1 MVARPY
7 KWSSS
12 PPPVSPC
19 WKIGF
24 LSTPALVPSAGKVA
38 TTAAGSIISRDRTF
52 SYTRTLFTCL
62 VQCHLSTTAPPTSK
76 ERNRA
81 KVELVCC
88 APDVCGW
95 VGVERGRGC
104 TGACLRA
111 VSPGEPV
118 TQEGSLEIAVEPC
131 RGY

>member
-1 MVARPY
+1 MVERPY

-12 PPPVSPC
+12 PPPVYPC

-38 TTAAGSIISRDRTF
+38 TTAAGSIAEIGCFRT
-52 SYTRTLFTCL
+52 YVLFLLAWCSVT
-62 VQCHLSTTAPPTSK
+62 STTTPPTSK

-81 KVELVCC
+81 KVGLVCC
-88 APDVCGW
+88 APNVCGW

-104 TGACLRA
+104 TGARLRA
-111 VSPGEPV
+111 FSPGEPV
-118 TQEGSLEIAVEPC
+118 TQEGSLEIAVQPC